1 METLATVGYGEMYP
15 ATTYGHIV
23 SAAGIMSGM
32 AFTAI
37 TTGLIFVRFSRPR
50 SNVLYADQVVITP
63 YNGLPTLMVR
73 IGNGRMSPL
82 TNLHHVRFGM
92 KYADAVTVDPNG
104 RTMADLTRISL
115 LEPDG
120 TEMAGEIPELRAVQ

>member
-1 METLATVGYGEMYP
+1 
-15 ATTYGHIV
+15 
-23 SAAGIMSGM
+23 M

-73 IGNGRMSPL
+73 IGNGRRARSPTLMSGSA
-82 TNLHHVRFGM
+82 R
-92 KYADAVTVDPNG
+92 
-104 RTMADLTRISL
+104 
-115 LEPDG
+115 
-120 TEMAGEIPELRAVQ
+120 